1 MYREDFI
8 AGVLRAAKPTDRRLH
23 DGWLYTC
30 IGFAR
35 QFQAHNACFDA
46 LQFLTLCDL
55 SLADEKKWREKYGM
69 HNDPSAVA

>member
-1 MYREDFI
+1 MREDFI
-8 AGVLRAAKPTDRRLH
+8 ARVLRSTKPTDHRLR

-30 IGFAR
+30 ISFAR

-55 SLADEKKWREKYGM
+55 PLADEKKWREKSNGTTIRRQ
-69 HNDPSAVA
+69 